1 MNMIKI
7 ALILIKELLFIKF
20 EGIKATF
27 HKKPPRNWESGKSG
41 NAILIPGFLGSWYY
55 LRKTGNFLNNL
66 GYKIHIVT
74 SIERN
79 IYPISYGVNEIKK
92 YILKHNLSKLI
103 IVAHSKGGIISR
115 LLLQDT
121 EMEKRVKEVINLS
134 VPNIGTLWGVLR
146 IFNVHELTP
155 WSKQIKEVNKNQ
167 NGIKKII
174 NIYPEADPY
183 VIPNKSL
190 YLEGARNI
198 QVNIV
203 GHVNIL
209 NSPITLEKISKLL
222 ND

>member
-1 MNMIKI
+1 MIKI

-190 YLEGARNI
+190 YQEGARNI

>member
-1 MNMIKI
+1 MIKI

-121 EMEKRVKEVINLS
+121 EMEKRVKE
-134 VPNIGTLWGVLR
+134 
-146 IFNVHELTP
+146 E
-155 WSKQIKEVNKNQ
+155 IKEVNKNQ